1 MNFEHLNRWL
11 TLFANIGIV
20 IGLIMVAVQIQQESD
35 LARAQLFSDHTDSR
49 RDWNQAMMGE
59 SPMEIVAKSIENPT
73 ELTLAESH
81 VMDFYLVGAVNELRR
96 LEMLANSGLDIGVD
110 IEGFHHFFFGSP
122 FAQAWY
128 EEFRADEIVLSDF
141 EDEKIRAVDDQWIE
155 GFFNRVAARLSA
167 AD

>member
-35 LARAQLFSDHTDSR
+35 LARAQLFSDHTDSL

-73 ELTLAESH
+73 ELTLAELH
-81 VMDFYLVGAVNELRR
+81 VMDFYLFGAVNELRR
-96 LEMLANSGLDIGVD
+96 LEVLANSGLDIGVG
-110 IEGFHHFFFGSP
+110 EGFHHFSFGSP

-128 EEFRADEIVLSDF
+128 EEFRVDEYVLSDF
-141 EDEKIRAVDDQWIE
+141 DKKIRAVDDQWIE